1 MRYNK
6 MIIEFMIIFQIAT
19 LISFGIAYKQRDEIL
34 WAITLILTGVMIF
47 SSTNIGLH
55 TYALNNDNTPGLVMF
70 SYNSVEVMALN
81 VGIFLISII
90 YFFIDLIANHWLTI
104 KDKIVRKKNGKA
116 TNNE

>member
-1 MRYNK
+1 
-6 MIIEFMIIFQIAT
+6 MIIEFMIIFQITT

-55 TYALNNDNTPGLVMF
+55 TYALNNNTPGLVMF

-104 KDKIVRKKNGKA
+104 KDKISRRKNGK
-116 TNNE
+116 TTEINEG